1 MTSNEFTS
9 KNIFKFIFFLSFI
22 DLLLF
27 SIHRLLLKFQL
38 TDESLYSITN
48 SDFLLVN
55 YFILI
60 LCSFGVF
67 LLTIILTIK
76 VPKNKFKIYI
86 SRNTFFWLLMILLIS
101 SIYIFFYNKF
111 LDQDIHLVLLQH

>member
-1 MTSNEFTS
+1 MTSNEFTL

-27 SIHRLLLKFQL
+27 SIHRLLIKFQL
-38 TDESLYSITN
+38 TDVSLSSFTN

-60 LCSFGVF
+60 FCSFGVF
-67 LLTIILTIK
+67 LLTIIITIK
-76 VPKNKFKIYI
+76 VPNNKFKIYI
-86 SRNTFFWLLMILLIS
+86 SKNTIFWLLAILLTS
-101 SIYIFFYNKF
+101 SIYIFFLQQHY
-111 LDQDIHLVLLQH
+111 LD